1 MLAALPLPQSDVT
14 RVAGRSIV
22 SDITRILPRST
33 IRAQSRNGRVL
44 GPVAT
49 VCAALTIAGAAVFV
63 RLPAAASPAR
73 VTLPNLV
80 ATQTGSAQLVAR
92 SLQLRYRAMYAYS
105 STVPAGVVLEQRPAP
120 NTQIDKHGI
129 VTVTVSKGPEPV
141 EIPDLNGIAAD
152 IAAEE
157 LSRLG
162 FHVIRQTQDSFGT
175 SAGIVLGEVPSPYT
189 LRVPGS
195 TITLTVSQKPWWDVL
210 GW

>member
-1 MLAALPLPQSDVT
+1 
-14 RVAGRSIV
+14 
-22 SDITRILPRST
+22 
-33 IRAQSRNGRVL
+33 
-44 GPVAT
+44 
-49 VCAALTIAGAAVFV
+49 VFV

-92 SLQLRYRAMYAYS
+92 SLQLQYRVSYAYS

-120 NTQIDKHGI
+120 TTRIDTHGI
-129 VTVTVSKGPEPV
+129 VSVTVSKGPAPV
-141 EIPDLNGIAAD
+141 SIPDLNGIAAD
-152 IAAEE
+152 TAAAQ

-162 FHVIRQTQDSFGT
+162 FQVIKQTQDSLGT
-175 SAGIVLGEVPSPYT
+175 PAGVVLGLSPSPHT
-189 LRVPGS
+189 LKVPGS